1 MKGNIIYLAYILYI
15 NVCEELYY
23 VSYNQ
28 CILRVELGLIAIDCV
43 SMKECIKTVS
53 RKKNAC
59 VDLNFFIKEKK

>member
-1 MKGNIIYLAYILYI
+1 MYILYI

-28 CILRVELGLIAIDCV
+28 CILRVELGLIDCV

-53 RKKNAC
+53 RKKNA
-59 VDLNFFIKEKK
+59 